1 MIHFSWLKKDL
12 YKVLLDPST
21 KFVWVFFLVSYL
33 ILIKNIPK
41 VIILL
46 FFLLIYI
53 K

>member
-12 YKVLLDPST
+12 YKTLSDPSI
-21 KFVWVFFLVSYL
+21 KFVWVFLMCYL
-33 ILIKNIPK
+33 ILIKNVPK

-46 FFLLIYI
+46 FFLLIYV